1 LPILK
6 ETDFKISISKHIILF
21 KLYVGNLIRKPLHVF
36 APAIQRN
43 SFILASL
50 LCLVALTAKAQKQV
64 FNDTFT
70 DSLTS
75 AQTRKELNE
84 LSAGKYLKQTFS
96 KGSRSTNYRLLLP
109 AENGNHKKYPLVI
122 TFHNSTRIGTDNER
136 QLEPLARIWL
146 RPDIRQKYQAF
157 VIAPQFQT
165 RSSNYYPDSVQHC
178 LISKPSEDV
187 YLLLDLIRELKSR
200 YPQIDTNRI
209 YLVGYSMGAST
220 AQNLMNLAPE
230 TFAAMVSI
238 AAVPDFVN
246 IKAISQKPIWL
257 IHGRQDQENP
267 YEGSGHLYGAL
278 KGNRNLLF
286 TTYNKLDHNL
296 ITIPL
301 LLTPQIPAWLFSRHK

>member
-1 LPILK
+1 MYSSLL
-6 ETDFKISISKHIILF
+6 
-21 KLYVGNLIRKPLHVF
+21 R
-36 APAIQRN
+36 QRA

-50 LCLVALTAKAQKQV
+50 LCLATLRASAQQQV
-64 FNDTFT
+64 FNDVFP

-75 AQTRKELNE
+75 AQTRKQLND
-84 LSAGKYLKQTFS
+84 LPADPYLKQTFV
-96 KGSRSTNYRLLLP
+96 KGDKSINYRLLLP
-109 AENGNHKKYPLVI
+109 DENGNHVKHPLVI

-146 RPDIRQKYQAF
+146 RTEIRRQYPAF

-165 RSSNYYPDSVQHC
+165 RSSNYYPDSARHC

-187 YLLLDLIRELKSR
+187 YLLLELIREVKKK

-220 AQNLMNLAPE
+220 AQNLMNMAPK

-238 AAVPDFVN
+238 AAVPDFVD
-246 IKAISQKPIWL
+246 IKRTRQKPTWL
-257 IHGRQDQENP
+257 IHGRQDNENP
-267 YEGSGHLYGAL
+267 YQGSEYLYQAM
-278 KGNRNLLF
+278 KDNPDLLF

-301 LLTPQIPAWLFSRHK
+301 LLTDQVPAWLFTRHK

>member
-1 LPILK
+1 M
-6 ETDFKISISKHIILF
+6 
-21 KLYVGNLIRKPLHVF
+21 YF
-36 APAIQRN
+36 APAMQRN

-50 LCLVALTAKAQKQV
+50 LWLVAFTATAQKQV
-64 FNDTFT
+64 FNDAFT

-75 AQTRKELNE
+75 AQTRKELNN
-84 LSAGKYLKQTFS
+84 LSANDYLKQTLS
-96 KGSRSTNYRLLLP
+96 KGNQSINYRLLLP
-109 AENGNHKKYPLVI
+109 AKNKSQKKYPLVV
-122 TFHNSTRIGTDNER
+122 TFHNSTRIGTDNEK

-146 RPDIRQKYQAF
+146 RPDIRRRYQAF

-165 RSSNYYPDSVQHC
+165 WSSNYYPDSVRNC
-178 LISKPSEDV
+178 LISKPSDDV
-187 YLLLDLIRELKSR
+187 HLLLDLIREVKNK
-200 YPQIDTNRI
+200 YPQIDPNRI

-220 AQNLMNLAPE
+220 AQNLMNMAPE

-257 IHGRQDQENP
+257 IHGRQDYDNP
-267 YEGSGHLYGAL
+267 YEGSEHLYRAL

-301 LLTPQIPAWLFSRHK
+301 LLTPQIPAWLFSQHQ

>member
-1 LPILK
+1 M
-6 ETDFKISISKHIILF
+6 
-21 KLYVGNLIRKPLHVF
+21 
-36 APAIQRN
+36 QRH

-50 LCLVALTAKAQKQV
+50 LWLVALTAAAQQQV
-64 FNDTFT
+64 FNDNFT

-75 AQTRKELNE
+75 TQTRKQLND
-84 LSAGKYLKQTFS
+84 LSAIEYLKQTFN
-96 KGSRSTNYRLLLP
+96 KGHQSINYRLLLP
-109 AENGNHKKYPLVI
+109 AENSSQMKYPLVI

-146 RPDIRQKYQAF
+146 RPDIRREYPAF

-165 RSSNYYPDSVQHC
+165 RSSNYYPDSVRHC
-178 LISKPSEDV
+178 LISKPSDEV
-187 YLLLDLIRELKSR
+187 YLLLELIREVKNK

-220 AQNLMNLAPE
+220 AQNLMNIAPK

-238 AAVPDFVN
+238 AAVPDFLN
-246 IKAISQKPIWL
+246 INGIRQKSIWL
-257 IHGRQDQENP
+257 IHGRQDNENP
-267 YEGSGHLYGAL
+267 YEGSEHLYRAL
-278 KGNRNLLF
+278 KGNPDLLF

-301 LLTPQIPAWLFSRHK
+301 LLTAQVPAWLFARHK

>member
-1 LPILK
+1 M
-6 ETDFKISISKHIILF
+6 
-21 KLYVGNLIRKPLHVF
+21 
-36 APAIQRN
+36 QRN
-43 SFILASL
+43 FFILAFL
-50 LCLVALTAKAQKQV
+50 FWLVAFTATAQKQV
-64 FNDTFT
+64 FNDIFT

-84 LSAGKYLKQTFS
+84 LSASEYLKQTFS
-96 KGSRSTNYRLLLP
+96 KGDQSINYRLLLP
-109 AENGNHKKYPLVI
+109 AANGNQKKYPLVI

-165 RSSNYYPDSVQHC
+165 RSSNYYPDSVRNC
-178 LISKPSEDV
+178 LISKPAEDV
-187 YLLLDLIRELKSR
+187 HLLLDLIREVKTKYL
-200 YPQIDTNRI
+200 QIDTNRI

-220 AQNLMNLAPE
+220 AQNLMNIAPE

-257 IHGRQDQENP
+257 IHGRQDHENP
-267 YEGSGHLYGAL
+267 YEGSEHLYHAL

-286 TTYNKLDHNL
+286 TTYNKLDHNQ
-296 ITIPL
+296 IPIPL
-301 LLTPQIPAWLFSRHK
+301 LLTPRIPAWLFSRHK

>member
-1 LPILK
+1 M
-6 ETDFKISISKHIILF
+6 
-21 KLYVGNLIRKPLHVF
+21 YF
-36 APAIQRN
+36 APAMQRN

-50 LCLVALTAKAQKQV
+50 LWLVAFTATAQKQV
-64 FNDTFT
+64 FNDAFT

-75 AQTRKELNE
+75 AQARKELNN
-84 LSAGKYLKQTFS
+84 LSANDYLKQTLS
-96 KGSRSTNYRLLLP
+96 KGNQSINYRLLLP
-109 AENGNHKKYPLVI
+109 AKNRNRKKYPLVI
-122 TFHNSTRIGTDNER
+122 TFHNSTRIGTDNEK

-146 RPDIRQKYQAF
+146 RPDIRRRYQAF

-165 RSSNYYPDSVQHC
+165 RSSNYYPDSVRNC
-178 LISKPSEDV
+178 LISKPSYDV
-187 YLLLDLIRELKSR
+187 HLLLDLIREVKNK
-200 YPQIDTNRI
+200 YPQIDPNRI

-220 AQNLMNLAPE
+220 AQNLMNMAPE

-257 IHGRQDQENP
+257 IHGRQDYDNL
-267 YEGSGHLYGAL
+267 YEGSEHLYRAL

-301 LLTPQIPAWLFSRHK
+301 LLTPQIPAWLFSQHQ

>member
-1 LPILK
+1 MQC
-6 ETDFKISISKHIILF
+6 D
-21 KLYVGNLIRKPLHVF
+21 
-36 APAIQRN
+36 

-50 LCLVALTAKAQKQV
+50 FWLVALTATAQQQV
-64 FNDTFT
+64 FNDTFA

-75 AQTRKELNE
+75 TQTRKQLND
-84 LSAGKYLKQTFS
+84 LPAGEYLRQTFS
-96 KGSRSTNYRLLLP
+96 KGNKSINYRLLLP
-109 AENGNHKKYPLVI
+109 AENRKQIKYPLVI

-146 RPDIRQKYQAF
+146 RPDVRREFPAF

-165 RSSNYYPDSVQHC
+165 RSSNYYPDSVRHC
-178 LISKPSEDV
+178 LSSKPSEDV
-187 YLLLDLIRELKSR
+187 YLVFELIREVKVK

-220 AQNLMNLAPE
+220 AQNLINIASE

-246 IKAISQKPIWL
+246 VKGIGQKPIWL
-257 IHGRQDQENP
+257 IHGRQDDENP
-267 YEGSGHLYGAL
+267 YEGSEHLYHAL
-278 KGNRNLLF
+278 KGNRDLLF

-301 LLTPQIPAWLFSRHK
+301 LLTAQIPAWLFAWHK